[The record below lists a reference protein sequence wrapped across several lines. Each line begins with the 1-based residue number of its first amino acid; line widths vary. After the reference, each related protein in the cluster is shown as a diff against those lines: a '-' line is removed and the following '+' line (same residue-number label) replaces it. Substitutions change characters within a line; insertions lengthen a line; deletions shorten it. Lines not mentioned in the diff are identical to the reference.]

1 MSKVIGN
8 SNSVRCAENFK
19 SSVNTAELVKILGNF
34 LRSSAKI
41 MCSSR
46 SGKCIINVVLSGND
60 KLNLCELL
68 PLEVKVKLLVNT
80 LVCADVFSSVISVFA
95 ITVGDFLNLNILYG
109 IKSVFVIT
117 VDNKQA
123 CCLMSKFVE

>member
-46 SGKCIINVVLSGND
+46 SGKCIINVVLSGN

-68 PLEVKVKLLVNT
+68 TLIVEVKLLVNT
-80 LVCADVFSSVISVFA
+80 LVCADVFSSVIAVFA
-95 ITVGDFLNLNILYG
+95 KTVGDFLNLNILYG
-109 IKSVFVIT
+109 IKSVFVVT

>member
-1 MSKVIGN
+1 MLLDDFAEALKFRI
-8 SNSVRCAENFK
+8 RCAENFK

-68 PLEVKVKLLVNT
+68 PLEVKVKLRLQ
-80 LVCADVFSSVISVFA
+80 S
-95 ITVGDFLNLNILYG
+95 
-109 IKSVFVIT
+109 
-117 VDNKQA
+117 
-123 CCLMSKFVE
+123 